1 MNQTMYTA
9 ISGMNAFQQ
18 ALSVTSN
25 NIANANTTGYKK
37 QSVVFND
44 LLYQNT
50 MGSVAGGLYAGT
62 NPMSFG
68 SGSKIGAILT
78 DYTAGSPTATGRNK
92 DAALQG
98 RGFFIAGDNAG
109 GNIVYTR
116 DGSFAVSDNNYLTTQ
131 QGKYLMGY
139 ATDKNGNVLNGNL
152 QPIQIPLNSAI
163 PGEATKNGSLSG
175 NIPLDW
181 GEKDTIS
188 SELSVYDNAGGKHKL
203 QVNMKAATPDA
214 SGNVSYEY
222 EIQMDGKALTPPVTG
237 TLNYNAQ
244 GELTNPDALKNI
256 QINSTVN
263 GKQVNMGLNLSGL
276 TNYGTNQVFSPTSDG
291 KGAATVKDYAVTDA
305 GYIAVSYSD
314 GTVIPVAQLA
324 VATFSNED
332 GLVKMGNGEYVP
344 GLSSGDAV
352 YGVAGQNGAGGISGS
367 SLEGSNVDLSRE
379 FVNLM
384 TYQSGFQGNTK
395 VIRVADDVMKQ
406 IVNLIQ

>member
-25 NIANANTTGYKK
+25 NIANANTTGYKR

-50 MGSVAGGLYAGT
+50 LGSVTSGLYAGT

-68 SGSKIGAILT
+68 SGTKIGAVIT

-98 RGFFIAGDNAG
+98 NGFFIAGDRSG
-109 GNIVYTR
+109 GNAVYTR
-116 DGSFAVSDNNYLTTQ
+116 DGSFAVSSDNFLTTQ
-131 QGKYLMGY
+131 SGKYVMGY
-139 ATDKNGNVLNGNL
+139 ATDKNGNVIAGNL
-152 QPIQIPLNSAI
+152 RPIQIPLNSAI
-163 PGEATKNGSLSG
+163 PGEATKNAKLSG
-175 NIPLDW
+175 NIPTDW
-181 GEKDTIS
+181 KGKDTLT
-188 SELSVYDNAGGKHKL
+188 SEISVYDDAGGSHKL
-203 QVNMKAATPDA
+203 QVELKDGTRAADG
-214 SGNVSYEY
+214 SISYSYELK
-222 EIQMDGKALTPPVTG
+222 IDGNALTPARTG
-237 TLNYNAQ
+237 ALNYNAQ
-244 GELTNPDALKNI
+244 GELTNAAALENINVNQTIQGKNV
-256 QINSTVN
+256 SFDFD
-263 GKQVNMGLNLSGL
+263 LSKM
-276 TNYGTNQVFSPTSDG
+276 TNYETEQVFSPSSDG
-291 KGAATVKDYAVTDA
+291 KGAATVKDFAVTDA

-314 GTVIPVAQLA
+314 GTIIPVAQLG
-324 VATFSNED
+324 VATFSNVD
-332 GLVKMGNGEYVP
+332 GLVKNGNGEYTP
-344 GLSSGDAV
+344 GLSSGDPV
-352 YGVAGQNGAGGISGS
+352 FGVAGQNGAGGISGA
-367 SLEGSNVDLSRE
+367 SLEGSNVDLSQE